1 MDLRFRKLSRFAFLF
16 FVNLFDSRL
25 GRLVKLLDSPAG
37 KVVLRL
43 GKSMQKEEH
52 NVIEH
57 ARIDLPTA
65 FMHSLASERALSM
78 LT

>member
-1 MDLRFRKLSRFAFLF
+1 MDLRFRKVRRFALLF
-16 FVNLFDSRL
+16 FVNLLDSRL

-52 NVIEH
+52 NVVEH
-57 ARIDLPTA
+57 
-65 FMHSLASERALSM
+65 S
-78 LT
+78 